1 RQIAKV
7 YMSAFF
13 ESVVHGQSPY
23 EKLFQDHRY
32 GKDWL
37 PDTTLVN
44 KYHHA
49 SYAPMV
55 TFNDQEMA
63 DESNVNSI
71 TTFET
76 ETPKDRI
83 GNNRPADA
91 LRLEWDSNASY
102 TVDVTNNHLMESN
115 SIVLTMANVD
125 GETEAELI
133 PDIQ

>member
-1 RQIAKV
+1 NA
-7 YMSAFF
+7 
-13 ESVVHGQSPY
+13 
-23 EKLFQDHRY
+23 
-32 GKDWL
+32 
-37 PDTTLVN
+37 
-44 KYHHA
+44 
-49 SYAPMV
+49 
-55 TFNDQEMA
+55 QEMA
-63 DESNVNSI
+63 DESNANGF

-133 PDIQ
+133 PDIQVELETTDGESAQLPLDDFMSLPPVI